1 MRILFYTI
9 LIATIAF
16 ANPVFAN
23 HHGHG
28 DMNHHDHSNMSKAD
42 MKKTV
47 PGVKNADH
55 TITVQIDG
63 LVCDFCAR
71 ALEKVFGKRTE
82 VTGIDVN
89 LDTKLVTIGL
99 KKGADIDDTTITK
112 LITDAGYNV
121 VKINR

>member
-1 MRILFYTI
+1 MRILFFT
-9 LIATIAF
+9 LLTALMFNTQAF
-16 ANPVFAN
+16 ANHAAGHN
-23 HHGHG
+23 H
-28 DMNHHDHSNMSKAD
+28 AD
-42 MKKTV
+42 MTESDMQKTA
-47 PGVKNADH
+47 PGIEGADH
-55 TITVQIDG
+55 TIVAQING

-71 ALEKVFGKRTE
+71 ALEKVFDKRDE

-99 KKGADIDDTTITK
+99 KKGADIDDATITK

>member
-1 MRILFYTI
+1 MRILFFTLLTAFI
-9 LIATIAF
+9 TFTTPAF
-16 ANPVFAN
+16 AN
-23 HHGHG
+23 HS
-28 DMNHHDHSNMSKAD
+28 HDHSNMSEAD
-42 MKKTV
+42 MQKTM

-55 TITVQIDG
+55 VITVQIDG

-71 ALEKVFGKRTE
+71 ALEKVFGKRAE

-89 LDTKLVTIGL
+89 LNTKLVTIGL
-99 KKGADIDDTTITK
+99 KKGADIDDATITK